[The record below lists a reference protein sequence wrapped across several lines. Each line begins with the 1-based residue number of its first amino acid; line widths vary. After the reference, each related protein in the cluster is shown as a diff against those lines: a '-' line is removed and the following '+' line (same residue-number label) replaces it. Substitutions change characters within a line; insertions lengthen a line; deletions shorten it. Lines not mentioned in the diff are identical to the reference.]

1 MTHTI
6 TLVGDV
12 YVSKTE
18 ALHAL
23 SALFDTPIND
33 SNPAHAVLNLG
44 GGVVL
49 SIEVP
54 KFGEDLPLTVDL
66 SSDDGDALEKVTH
79 DVIDRVGEGLSWSM
93 TVVGT

>member
-1 MTHTI
+1 
-6 TLVGDV
+6 
-12 YVSKTE
+12 
-18 ALHAL
+18 
-23 SALFDTPIND
+23 
-33 SNPAHAVLNLG
+33 
-44 GGVVL
+44 L

-79 DVIDRVGEGLSWSM
+79 DVIDRVREGLSWSM